1 MCTNPNPKAYKA
13 IRLWGEN
20 LGSYE
25 YYIENQ
31 QRRAAEDGAPVDAIY
46 FNDTLKR
53 WMYVRDLFDD
63 HPFHEQYKQY
73 LEVPGET
80 QMTMDLGSQIDELYA
95 KRAERLLIEKQVKEL
110 KEQETV
116 LREALLH
123 RLQDTG
129 LQRASGAMATAGIK
143 SSTKPIVTDWDQV
156 YDYIKTNDRFD
167 LVHQR
172 ISSLAWADLL
182 AAGTLVPGTES
193 FTELDVSLT
202 KASR

>member
-1 MCTNPNPKAYKA
+1 MS
-13 IRLWGEN
+13 L
-20 LGSYE
+20 
-25 YYIENQ
+25 
-31 QRRAAEDGAPVDAIY
+31 
-46 FNDTLKR
+46 
-53 WMYVRDLFDD
+53 
-63 HPFHEQYKQY
+63 
-73 LEVPGET
+73 
-80 QMTMDLGSQIDELYA
+80 DLGKQIDELYA
-95 KRAERLLIEKQVKEL
+95 KRAERLALEKQVKEL

>member
-1 MCTNPNPKAYKA
+1 
-13 IRLWGEN
+13 
-20 LGSYE
+20 
-25 YYIENQ
+25 
-31 QRRAAEDGAPVDAIY
+31 
-46 FNDTLKR
+46 
-53 WMYVRDLFDD
+53 
-63 HPFHEQYKQY
+63 
-73 LEVPGET
+73 
-80 QMTMDLGSQIDELYA
+80 MTKDLGAQIDELYA